1 MKNKTFLRYAYIR
14 DMFLHKEM
22 HQLLMALDFD
32 PIFQC
37 WSETSPSKVI
47 TFIYTCTYSEIY
59 LGMLDKKFFRI
70 QKMHLRF
77 YSIDSNLWTHK
88 SNTIAAT
95 NFKRQFLK
103 CNIFQDDI
111 YGIIF
116 FRFLAVN
123 IHPRFNENIIK
134 PWN

>member
-47 TFIYTCTYSEIY
+47 TFIYIGQVSTCFCRVEIFIHFVCTF
-59 LGMLDKKFFRI
+59 G
-70 QKMHLRF
+70 
-77 YSIDSNLWTHK
+77 SIL
-88 SNTIAAT
+88 
-95 NFKRQFLK
+95 F
-103 CNIFQDDI
+103 
-111 YGIIF
+111 
-116 FRFLAVN
+116 
-123 IHPRFNENIIK
+123 
-134 PWN
+134 

>member
-22 HQLLMALDFD
+22 QQLLMALDFD

-47 TFIYTCTYSEIY
+47 TSIYICTCSEIY
-59 LGMLDKKFFRI
+59 LGMLDKKIFRI

-77 YSIDSNLWTHK
+77 YSIDSNL
-88 SNTIAAT
+88 
-95 NFKRQFLK
+95 
-103 CNIFQDDI
+103 
-111 YGIIF
+111 
-116 FRFLAVN
+116 
-123 IHPRFNENIIK
+123 
-134 PWN
+134 